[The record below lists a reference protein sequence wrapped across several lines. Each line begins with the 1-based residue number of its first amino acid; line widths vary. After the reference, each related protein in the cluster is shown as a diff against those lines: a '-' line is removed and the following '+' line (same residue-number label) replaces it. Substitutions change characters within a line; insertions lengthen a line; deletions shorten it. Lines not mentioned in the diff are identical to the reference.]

1 MSTLRAEKR
10 SDSAFLEVETQ
21 VFASYSLEP
30 RTRQLEL
37 EKPAITLRAI
47 ELDSGEPALF
57 LHGGGVCPAHWA
69 SLMSRLPSLHKIAID
84 MPGHGASDGVD
95 YRGADLRRWHKDL
108 LTGCMDELG
117 LDSAHIV
124 GHSMGAMFGMW
135 LALDAPERVR
145 SLVAIGT
152 PAVAFGEGRLGGMRM
167 MAVPGIGRLMLSMPK
182 PMFMY
187 RGIMA
192 GFLGRHAVE
201 TASEALIRATYLGT
215 RGASHAKTFS
225 TFMREILRGLRAEPR
240 RYALSDDE
248 LARID
253 KPVLIIWGQAEDGMF
268 MSIAEAKRK
277 AALIPNARF
286 EVLPGG
292 HEPWLDN
299 LQPCAELVSA
309 FLLHQPG

>member
-1 MSTLRAEKR
+1 
-10 SDSAFLEVETQ
+10 
-21 VFASYSLEP
+21 
-30 RTRQLEL
+30 
-37 EKPAITLRAI
+37 
-47 ELDSGEPALF
+47 
-57 LHGGGVCPAHWA
+57 
-69 SLMSRLPSLHKIAID
+69 
-84 MPGHGASDGVD
+84 
-95 YRGADLRRWHKDL
+95 
-108 LTGCMDELG
+108 
-117 LDSAHIV
+117 
-124 GHSMGAMFGMW
+124 
-135 LALDAPERVR
+135 
-145 SLVAIGT
+145 
-152 PAVAFGEGRLGGMRM
+152 M

-201 TASEALIRATYLGT
+201 TASDALIRATYLGT

-240 RYALSDDE
+240 RYALSDNE